1 MLAPKNRLIFG
12 VVKRIVLS
20 VFKAVYQVIKA
31 FNLQITIFILLLG
44 LVLYVVGALKQG
56 SALLI
61 VFCILT
67 VFSVLYAVIIT
78 LKKLLGFKGKRK
90 TSVKIVGPKEIP
102 VPEIKND
109 DDIQKQQTAY
119 VSEKPT
125 YYAVKNNP
133 GYVMA
138 EYSDRYELFI
148 KSRDG
153 LKKIRTD
160 YK

>member
-12 VVKRIVLS
+12 VIKRIVLS

-90 TSVKIVGPKEIP
+90 TPVKIVVPKEIP
-102 VPEIKND
+102 VPERKND